1 VFASGKETVMGD
13 STHDDSGPVRT
24 PAQRITGHNG
34 PANAASASQRAG
46 GDSLFV
52 GIKAICHT
60 ATRLTGV
67 DGAAVAIL
75 VPSKSVRELVY
86 ATDALA
92 QKLDELQFTLS
103 EGPCLDAYHE
113 NRPQLCARLEDATF
127 LQQWPAFIAEVVECG
142 VAALFA
148 FPVPGEQRPMG
159 VLELYRRSGGQLSED
174 EQHSARQCAS
184 AVRTA
189 LESNW
194 RDHLMRSGSEQAA
207 LDAAALSG
215 AALGDPDPFT
225 RAEVYVASGM
235 LAVQL
240 RLPTGDALDRLR
252 AYAYAN
258 RRSITAVA
266 ADVVARRLSS
276 RQINDDDEPSVE
288 S

>member
-1 VFASGKETVMGD
+1 VFAGGKETVMGD
-13 STHDDSGPVRT
+13 STHDGSGPVRR
-24 PAQRITGHNG
+24 PAQRANGHTE

-52 GIKAICHT
+52 GIGAICHT

-75 VPSKSVRELVY
+75 APTKSVRELVH

-92 QKLDELQFTLS
+92 QKIDEMQFTLS
-103 EGPCLDAYHE
+103 EGPCLVAYHE
-113 NRPQLCARLEDATF
+113 NRPQLCGWLEDATF
-127 LQQWPAFIAEVVECG
+127 LQQWPAFTAEVVECG

-215 AALGDPDPFT
+215 AAPGDPDPFT
-225 RAEVYVASGM
+225 RTEVYVASGM

-240 RLPTGDALDRLR
+240 RLPAGDALDRLR